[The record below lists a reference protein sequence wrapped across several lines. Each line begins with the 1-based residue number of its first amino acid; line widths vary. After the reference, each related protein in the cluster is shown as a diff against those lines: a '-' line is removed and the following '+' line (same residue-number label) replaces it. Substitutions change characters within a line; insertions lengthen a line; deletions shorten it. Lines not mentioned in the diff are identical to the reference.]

1 MAVQML
7 VFELRDDELQAE
19 IDALGD
25 ALQDD
30 ERYRPEQFA
39 RLLEQFSAIE

>member
-7 VFELRDDELQAE
+7 AFELDDAALQAE
-19 IDALGD
+19 IDTLAEALD
-25 ALQDD
+25 DD

-39 RLLEQFSAIE
+39 RLLRNVN